1 MSSSWSHEELE
12 AAVFSYMDLQIQE
25 KTGRKAIKKHIY
37 QSLSDKYGRTAKAYE
52 YRFQNISHVLNLM
65 GRSWINGLKP
75 AKNVGEKTEKQIK
88 ELILKHEVSRQQIN
102 ESGWDEFSGGYVVKN
117 KPPGEQEPRAS
128 QSQVTIYSR
137 CDALRDWVLSQA
149 CGDCECCGKRA
160 PFVKE
165 SGEPYLEIHH
175 VRRLA
180 DGGSDRVENAV
191 AVCPNCHRALH
202 YSRSKKELIEQLYLT
217 VPRLVRR

>member
-12 AAVFSYMDLQIQE
+12 AAVLSYLDIQTQE
-25 KTGRKAIKKHIY
+25 KAGKKVIKKHIY
-37 QSLSDKYGRTAKAYE
+37 QSLSDRYGRTAKAYE

-75 AKNVGEKTEKQIK
+75 AKNVGEKTEKQI
-88 ELILKHEVSRQQIN
+88 EGLILKHEVARQQIN
-102 ESGWDEFSGGYVVKN
+102 ESGWDQLSGGYVVKS
-117 KPPGEQEPRAS
+117 KPLGEREPKAG

-137 CDALRDWVLSQA
+137 SDAVRDWVLRQA
-149 CGDCECCGKRA
+149 NGDCECCGKRA
-160 PFVKE
+160 PFIKD

-180 DGGSDRVENAV
+180 DGGSDCIENAV

-202 YSRSKKELIEQLYLT
+202 FSEGRRELVELLYLT
-217 VPRLVRR
+217 VPRLARK